1 MQVRRVQR
9 IAEDALPRHVVESLM
24 QEPAEGILG
33 DFDSPPHSHR
43 LELLSDYENLVHQQQ
58 ESNSQHLQYLHH
70 DSGHL
75 SGSHHKLQHH
85 HGGHGQHSNHA
96 QAAAAAAALQGLSG
110 GSACA
115 SPARHHSEDF
125 YSSPSR
131 CYDWQQQH
139 GQQQRQL
146 ALPNVQEESQGGWF
160 ETWRPC
166 RHSLTDLKA
175 AAQKSPMRSATSSP
189 CASVLAVVGQQGDAG
204 QGGWRSSGSGPSLRS
219 SGESSTPYYPSPARL
234 SLTGSSSPLA
244 PLLPPRVSVGS
255 ASSQSY
261 PGSAHRCSD
270 MADTTY
276 AEHHP
281 DACVLFAGE
290 ADEQYS
296 RVQCRA
302 RNSAT
307 TWCRARA
314 AA

>member
-24 QEPAEGILG
+24 QEPAEGMLG
-33 DFDSPPHSHR
+33 DFESPPHSHC
-43 LELLSDYENLVHQQQ
+43 LKLLSDYENLVQQQQ
-58 ESNSQHLQYLHH
+58 ESNLQRLQYLHH

-85 HGGHGQHSNHA
+85 RGGHAQHA
-96 QAAAAAAALQGLSG
+96 DYAEAAAAAAALQGLSG
-110 GSACA
+110 GFACA
-115 SPARHHSEDF
+115 SPAWHQGEDL

-139 GQQQRQL
+139 GQQQQMT
-146 ALPNVQEESQGGWF
+146 LPNVQEELQGGWF
-160 ETWRPC
+160 ETRLPC
-166 RHSLTDLKA
+166 HHSLTDLKA
-175 AAQKSPMRSATSSP
+175 AAQKSPMRSATRSP

-219 SGESSTPYYPSPARL
+219 SGESSTPYYPTTARL
-234 SLTGSSSPLA
+234 SLTGSSGPLA
-244 PLLPPRVSVGS
+244 PLPLPRVSVGS

-290 ADEQYS
+290 ADKQYS
-296 RVQCRA
+296 RAQCRA
-302 RNSAT
+302 CNSAT